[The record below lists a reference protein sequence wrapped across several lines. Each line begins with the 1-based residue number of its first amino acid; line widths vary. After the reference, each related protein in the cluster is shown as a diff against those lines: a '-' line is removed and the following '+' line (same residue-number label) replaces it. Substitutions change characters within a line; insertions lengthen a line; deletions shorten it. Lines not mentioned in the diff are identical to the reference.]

1 MRNKSSK
8 HLRSCQSHPLQHQYV
23 PVTFNYQEFD
33 NRDNSKSNQNANLNK
48 SRYNSYNEQETAIPK
63 LSDPQVAQ

>member
-1 MRNKSSK
+1 M
-8 HLRSCQSHPLQHQYV
+8 
-23 PVTFNYQEFD
+23 PVLSPTTPVYTGLIELS